1 MQETK
6 SKLKAFAAALTGA
19 AEEKA
24 AAMNAETERLE
35 REALEEYAAALASAA
50 EKRRASALADAKV
63 KENKRIVAE
72 GLAAKRSLLQFREDC
87 ADDVFAEVRR
97 KILELP
103 QRPEYAETLKNQLWR
118 ALDAVPG
125 AREAKVWLRRED
137 MGYAQGLN
145 SASPGVKLEFL
156 EGGFSL
162 GGLVLECPER
172 CRRIDL
178 SFDSAL
184 EDLEGRFSELT
195 GFSLE
200 EADGE

>member
-1 MQETK
+1 MG
-6 SKLKAFAAALTGA
+6 LAPALAGA
-19 AEEKA
+19 AGGV
-24 AAMNAETERLE
+24 RLE
-35 REALEEYAAALASAA
+35 
-50 EKRRASALADAKV
+50 
-63 KENKRIVAE
+63 
-72 GLAAKRSLLQFREDC
+72 FR
-87 ADDVFAEVRR
+87 
-97 KILELP
+97 
-103 QRPEYAETLKNQLWR
+103 
-118 ALDAVPG
+118 
-125 AREAKVWLRRED
+125 
-137 MGYAQGLN
+137 
-145 SASPGVKLEFL
+145 

>member
-1 MQETK
+1 
-6 SKLKAFAAALTGA
+6 
-19 AEEKA
+19 
-24 AAMNAETERLE
+24 
-35 REALEEYAAALASAA
+35 
-50 EKRRASALADAKV
+50 
-63 KENKRIVAE
+63 
-72 GLAAKRSLLQFREDC
+72 
-87 ADDVFAEVRR
+87 
-97 KILELP
+97 
-103 QRPEYAETLKNQLWR
+103 
-118 ALDAVPG
+118 
-125 AREAKVWLRRED
+125 